1 MARLRRISAVRIVGK
16 SFATGYPEDP
26 HDPADTSDEPSF
38 DAVGQW
44 VWGLSNHRCVRT
56 LADGDLLKLIERGE
70 AIVSKSP
77 VIMAFGGR
85 PAGPLLR
92 T

>member
-1 MARLRRISAVRIVGK
+1 VGK
-16 SFATGYPEDP
+16 SFATGYAEDP
-26 HDPADTSDEPSF
+26 HDLPDTSDEPSS
-38 DAVGQW
+38 DAVDPW
-44 VWGLSNHRCVRT
+44 IWGLSDHRCVRT

-85 PAGPLLR
+85 PAGPILR